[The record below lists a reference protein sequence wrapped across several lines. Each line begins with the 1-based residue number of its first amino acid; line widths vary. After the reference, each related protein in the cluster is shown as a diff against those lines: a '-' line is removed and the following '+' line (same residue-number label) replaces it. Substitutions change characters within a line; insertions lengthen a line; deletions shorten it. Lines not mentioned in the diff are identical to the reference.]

1 MDSKVRVSPELYSQ
15 LQRLAEKTDRA
26 IKDIVEEAVKAYL
39 LGVEGIDKPLKA
51 VQGKIIP
58 VQFESRCHHCRKE
71 VRKGELAYYAR
82 YVYADGSARSF
93 IVCLDCYYSDT
104 ALAEWYLKK
113 KKLEAIVRGLQ
124 KRADEL
130 ARRVEELQV
139 EVDINSLKK
148 ECYELWADFKRFML
162 HDNEG
167 MKKVE
172 ELLGRLE
179 VLEEKV
185 KEVEDTLAGLVKR
198 RAKAEVTVR

>member
-1 MDSKVRVSPELYSQ
+1 MDSKVRVSPELYTQ
-15 LQRLAEKTDRA
+15 LQKVAEKTNRS
-26 IKDIVEEAVKAYL
+26 IKDVVEEAVKAYL
-39 LGVEGIDKPLKA
+39 LGVEGIDKPLKTI
-51 VQGKIIP
+51 QGKIIP
-58 VQFESRCHHCRKE
+58 VQYDSRCHNCRRE
-71 VRKGELAYYAR
+71 VKRGELAYYAR
-82 YVYADGSARSF
+82 YIYADNTVRSF
-93 IVCLDCYYSDT
+93 ITCLDCYFSDT

-167 MKKVE
+167 MRKVE